1 MNFPME
7 NFIIAYKEFNT
18 KENRVPQPMFRRCF
32 DVKDGLV
39 SASLIIGSL
48 GYYEAY
54 INGENITKGEM
65 APYRSNPEHYVYFD
79 KYEVGMMLKEGK
91 NVLAAILGNGFQNS
105 VVETWDFAELPWRS
119 APQMSFAIE
128 LKYDDDTVE
137 TVVSDERTLWEKSPI
152 IFNDFHCGECYDAR
166 LEQNGWNEIDF
177 DDSAWKPSALM
188 PAPKGEAKFCDAEP
202 IVVRGEMKPI
212 SVTPC
217 DGGYIYDFGE
227 NNAGLCRLTVKG
239 EAGQK
244 ITTKYI
250 EVLQDGKPYS
260 YNIDFDGI
268 YTRELQLDEYI
279 CKGGEVETHI
289 PRFTYHG
296 FQYVY
301 VTGITR
307 EQATKDLLT
316 YIVISS
322 DLKQIGSF
330 VCDNEIIN
338 KIQEAT
344 VRADI
349 SNFHYFPTD
358 CPHREKN
365 GWTADASLS
374 AEQLLL
380 NFTPENS
387 YREWLL
393 NVYKAMK
400 PSGELPGIV
409 PTATWGYEWGNGP
422 GWDSVIVHLPYYT
435 YIYRGCKKILED
447 VAQPLERYIGYLYSQ
462 LDERNLI
469 AIGLGDWCQPGRTG
483 GGYDTP
489 LVVTDSIVS
498 VDIARKAEF
507 IFEELGMSEQKAY
520 AETLANKLTASIREH
535 LIKGG
540 LVEGSTQTGQ
550 AMALYY
556 GIIEEK
562 DKASAFAYLLDFI
575 EEKQGHLYTGVL
587 GARVIFRLL
596 ADNGYEDLAFNMIAR
611 TDFPS
616 YGNWIVRGA
625 TTLWER
631 FWAEDAPPYSL
642 NHHFWG
648 DVSAWFYCYLG
659 GIRFNPTGKD
669 IQSTD
674 IAPCFV
680 SALNHVKARHC
691 TPDGEIMTEWI
702 RKGTNIEL
710 KIVVPSD
717 MHGDIRLPKGYV
729 FADGSFKTSLKS
741 GIYNVLNNKN

>member
-1 MNFPME
+1 MKFPME
-7 NFIIAYKEFNT
+7 NFICAYKEFNT
-18 KENRVPQPMFRRCF
+18 KENYVPQPMFRRNF
-32 DVKDGLV
+32 TVKAGLV
-39 SASLIIGSL
+39 SATLIIGSL
-48 GYYEAY
+48 GYYEVH
-54 INGENITKGEM
+54 INGEDITKGEM

-79 KYEVGMMLKEGK
+79 RYEICMMLEEGE

-105 VVETWDFAELPWRS
+105 IVETWDFIDLPWRS
-119 APQMSFAIE
+119 APQLSFSIE
-128 LKYDDDTVE
+128 LKYDDDTVDV
-137 TVVSDERTLWEKSPI
+137 VVSDEQTVADRSPI
-152 IFNDFHCGECYDAR
+152 TFNDFHCGEHYDAR
-166 LEQNGWNEIDF
+166 LEQDGWDKVGF
-177 DDSAWKPSALM
+177 DDTSWSPCITM
-188 PAPKGEAKFCDAEP
+188 PAPKGEPRLCDVEP
-202 IVVRGEMKPI
+202 IIMRGEIEPI
-212 SVTPC
+212 SIVEI
-217 DGGYIYDFGE
+217 DGGYLYDFGE
-227 NNAGLCRLTVKG
+227 NNSGLCRLTVNG

-244 ITTKYI
+244 IIMKHI
-250 EVLQDGKPYS
+250 EVLQNGKPYS
-260 YNIDFDGI
+260 ENIDFDGI
-268 YTRELQLDEYI
+268 IMREFQVDEYI
-279 CKGGEVETHI
+279 CKGGTVETHV

-301 VTGITR
+301 VTGITA
-307 EQATKDLLT
+307 EQATKQLLT
-316 YIVISS
+316 YLIISS
-322 DLKQIGSF
+322 DLKEIGSF
-330 VCDNEIIN
+330 SCDNEIIN
-338 KIQEAT
+338 KIQQAT

-365 GWTADASLS
+365 GWTADAALS

-380 NFTPENS
+380 NFTPEKS
-387 YREWLL
+387 YAEWLL
-393 NVYKAMK
+393 NIYKAMK

-435 YIYRGCKKILED
+435 YIYRGNKKILED
-447 VAQPLERYIGYLYSQ
+447 AAAPLERYIGYLYSQ
-462 LDERNLI
+462 LDERDLI
-469 AIGLGDWCQPGRTG
+469 AIGLGDWCQPGKTG

-507 IFEELGMSEQKAY
+507 IFNELGM
-520 AETLANKLTASIREH
+520 AERKQFASGLAERLTTAIRKE
-535 LIKGG
+535 LIKDG

-562 DKASAFAYLLDFI
+562 DKASAFSYLFDFI

-596 ADNGYEDLAFNMIAR
+596 TENGYGDLAFDMITR

-616 YGNWIVRGA
+616 YGNWIARGA

-631 FWAEDAPPYSL
+631 FWDEDTPPYSL

-659 GIRFNPTGKD
+659 GIRFNPTGCDMQNAD
-669 IQSTD
+669 I
-674 IAPCFV
+674 IPYFV
-680 SALNHVKARHC
+680 SKLNHVKAKHC

-702 RKGTNIEL
+702 RKGTSVEL
-710 KIVVPSD
+710 KINIPDD
-717 MHGDIRLPKGYV
+717 MHGVIRLPEGYV
-729 FADGSFKTSLKS
+729 FSDGSSETSLKAGS
-741 GIYNVLNNKN
+741 YILKNEKE